1 VSEAERVDAPEA
13 DGGPDGPVTAVL
25 QAVEI
30 TRSFAGIT
38 ALDAV
43 SLEVRPGERVGLIGP
58 NGAGKT
64 TLFNCVL
71 GLLRPDRGI
80 VRLDGEDISGLPVH
94 ARARRGIG
102 RSFQRIELFPGS
114 SVRDHLLVAERTRRG
129 DGRLWR
135 DLVGLGRPRSD
146 EVAACDEVLALLGLA
161 DLAGEPIEHLSLGQG
176 RLVEVG
182 RALMTRP
189 RLLLLDEPSS
199 GLDRQET
206 ADLAATLRA
215 VQAEAGFAILL
226 VEHDVEL
233 VASFTERCYVLDF
246 GTLIAEGATGE
257 VLASDVVRRAYLG
270 DTELS
275 A

>member
-1 VSEAERVDAPEA
+1 MSTPVPVLEAE
-13 DGGPDGPVTAVL
+13 G
-25 QAVEI
+25 I
-30 TRSFAGIT
+30 THSFAGIK
-38 ALDAV
+38 ALSDV
-43 SLEVRPGERVGLIGP
+43 SLAVEPGARVGLIGP

-71 GLLRPDRGI
+71 GVLRPDRGT
-80 VRLDGEDISGLPVH
+80 VRLAGEDVSRLPVY

-102 RSFQRIELFPGS
+102 RSFQRIELFPDTT
-114 SVRDHLLVAERTRRG
+114 VRDHLLIAERTRRG

-135 DLVGLGRPRSD
+135 DLLGLGRPKRD
-146 EVAACDEVLALLGLA
+146 ELAACDEVLRLLGLSAQA
-161 DLAGEPIEHLSLGQG
+161 DEPIEHLSLGQG
-176 RLVEVG
+176 RLVEVA

-199 GLDRQET
+199 GLDRRET
-206 ADLAATLRA
+206 ADLAKTLRE
-215 VQAEAGFAILL
+215 VQGEEEFAILL

-246 GTLIAEGATGE
+246 GTLIADGPTDD
-257 VLASDVVRRAYLG
+257 VLASPEVRHAYLG
-270 DTELS
+270 EVVD

>member
-1 VSEAERVDAPEA
+1 MSDHEVVAAP
-13 DGGPDGPVTAVL
+13 VL
-25 QAVEI
+25 EAVEL
-30 TRSFAGIT
+30 THRFAGIT
-38 ALDAV
+38 ALNAV
-43 SLEVRPGERVGLIGP
+43 SLDVRTGERVGLIGP

-71 GLLRPDRGI
+71 GLLRPDRGL
-80 VRLDGEDISGLPVH
+80 VRVDGEDVSRLPVH

-102 RSFQRIELFPGS
+102 RSFQRTELFPGS
-114 SVRDHLLVAERTRRG
+114 SVRDHLLIAERTRRA

-135 DLVGLGRPRSD
+135 DLLGLGRPRRD
-146 EVAACDEVLALLGLA
+146 EVEACDEVLALLGLA
-161 DLAGEPIEHLSLGQG
+161 DMADEPIEHLSLGQG

-182 RALMTRP
+182 RALMTQP

-257 VLASDVVRRAYLG
+257 VLASDVVRHAYLG
-270 DTELS
+270 DTELT